1 MFGNLII
8 IPIMS
13 LLLILSLF
21 WFSNIA
27 SAKTKK
33 NVKKNSFT
41 VHNVY
46 NCSCSSFKTFARL
59 GFLIPNFI
67 FYPKIKQYLII
78 AEALFLP
85 Y

>member
-1 MFGNLII
+1 MKKII
-8 IPIMS
+8 IPIMN

-33 NVKKNSFT
+33 NVKKNRFT

-46 NCSCSSFKTFARL
+46 KVYYSKIDSKTTGVITVTGPDVAR
-59 GFLIPNFI
+59 FI
-67 FYPKIKQYLII
+67 RVG
-78 AEALFLP
+78 
-85 Y
+85 